1 MPEVVVGGT
10 VVVGSAVVGS
20 AVVGSTVVGSTVVG
34 SAVVGSTVVEFTV
47 VGSAVVGAT
56 VVGAMEFS
64 SIQSIYVFTFVYTPG
79 RSGLAQSLP
88 HDTMPASFSLQTKG
102 LPSSPWQEFFN

>member
-1 MPEVVVGGT
+1 MPAVVVVGT
-10 VVVGSAVVGS
+10 IVVESAVVGF
-20 AVVGSTVVGSTVVG
+20 AVVGSTVVGC
-34 SAVVGSTVVEFTV
+34 TV
-47 VGSAVVGAT
+47 VGSAVVGAAVVGAT
-56 VVGAMEFS
+56 VVGAIEFS

-102 LPSSPWQEFFN
+102 LPSSP